1 MKDLPPITL
10 LDTRDTHNF
19 TLGMPIALGWSNGQ
33 LVPLTKWQRRWQRV
47 KNFVLRPF
55 RRKLV
60 VTSID
65 RDAGVITVGEKPA
78 PWRFL

>member
-1 MKDLPPITL
+1 MKDLPSITL
-10 LDTRDTHNF
+10 ASKTDTYNF
-19 TLGMPIALGWSNGQ
+19 RVGDPIALDNNFR
-33 LVPLTKWQRRWQRV
+33 PLTKWQRRWQRV

-55 RRKLV
+55 RVKLV